1 MCPKPPVSRLV
12 YMWKS
17 APWSHIKG
25 YLKRELQGWDAR
37 AFESVDAAERS
48 LNEIQLAAIKKY
60 VKQKMPRQPKPTPW
74 WDKHCQSTFVVK
86 QQAHKHR
93 LTSPGKYAVAKRSSK
108 RAQANAFKA
117 YQVQVKDK
125 LKESSHSSRDFWALT
140 KQVAGLSR
148 SCSAAAPSVHD
159 LAEHF
164 ADKMTI
170 DPVKDQMEYEA
181 PDIEVKMKIL
191 KWKISRKRVL
201 EVLTSLDVSKAVN
214 GVSPRF
220 LRECAHVIVDAETSL
235 HKRIVREAVYPTDW
249 KCPRVTAV
257 HKRDEVSVAKNYRPI
272 SALPNRSLV
281 FERSLVPQLAD
292 FCESITPQD
301 QFGFVRKCGTADYGA
316 LVAMKLQD
324 VLERRLSALLIS
336 LDVAGAFDKVW
347 HKSLLAKLKKGG
359 LRGKALELIKSYLF
373 MRFLFVVMAGHTSS
387 KRSVSCGV
395 PQGGIWSP
403 CLWDVA
409 VNDLSQQLLTC
420 ECFNYADDSTL
431 AAVFDS
437 LEALIDLI
445 IKVNADMEALRVWGV
460 ANNLTFDPGKNK
472 FLVVSNWHHDF
483 SEIDTLVM
491 GGITV
496 KYAYEDTKLKLG
508 SALKIV
514 GFTFDKG
521 LSWSKMI
528 SSLASKARSQL
539 GALWRLRSV
548 MDSSNLEIMYKA
560 FVRSIMEYGGLEYMS
575 AAETHLAK
583 LDAVQHSAQKI
594 CGRVFEDLSCRRE
607 ASVFGM
613 LCKMLDGE
621 VRGDLKEFIPEFASA
636 QHDRRGSLRSAVQNT
651 SLALKDLT
659 RSTSLLYYERS
670 FCGIAPKV
678 FKKIPEELIQK
689 GKEGGWRKIMKQ
701 GQRILCGRDSAAIGN
716 HCSNA
721 INNEVESENWT
732 DIDEMRLLI

>member
-1 MCPKPPVSRLV
+1 
-12 YMWKS
+12 
-17 APWSHIKG
+17 
-25 YLKRELQGWDAR
+25 
-37 AFESVDAAERS
+37 
-48 LNEIQLAAIKKY
+48 
-60 VKQKMPRQPKPTPW
+60 
-74 WDKHCQSTFVVK
+74 
-86 QQAHKHR
+86 
-93 LTSPGKYAVAKRSSK
+93 VAKRSSK
-108 RAQANAFKA
+108 RAQATAFKA
-117 YQVQVKDK
+117 YQVLVKDK
-125 LKESSHSSRDFWALT
+125 LFNFTA
-140 KQVAGLSR
+140 
-148 SCSAAAPSVHD
+148 
-159 LAEHF
+159 
-164 ADKMTI
+164 
-170 DPVKDQMEYEA
+170 
-181 PDIEVKMKIL
+181 
-191 KWKISRKRVL
+191 
-201 EVLTSLDVSKAVN
+201 
-214 GVSPRF
+214 
-220 LRECAHVIVDAETSL
+220 
-235 HKRIVREAVYPTDW
+235 W

-257 HKRDEVSVAKNYRPI
+257 HKRDEVSIAKNYRPI

-281 FERSLVPQLAD
+281 FERSLAPQLAE

-373 MRFLFVVMAGHTSS
+373 LRFLYVVMAGQASTE
-387 KRSVSCGV
+387 RSVSCGV

-431 AAVFDS
+431 AAIFDS
-437 LEALIDLI
+437 LEALTELI
-445 IKVNADMEALRVWGV
+445 IKVNADMEALRVWGL

-472 FLVVSNWHHDF
+472 FLVVSKRHHDF

-496 KYAYEDTKLKLG
+496 KYAYEDMKLKLG

-594 CGRVFEDLSCRRE
+594 CSSVFEDLSCRRE

-621 VRGDLKEFIPEFASA
+621 VRGDLKDFIPQFASA
-636 QHDRRGSLRSAVQNT
+636 QHNRRGRSAAVNT
-651 SLALKDLT
+651 SLALTDLSQ
-659 RSTSLLYYERS
+659 STSLLQYERS

-689 GKEGGWRKIMKQ
+689 GKEGGWRKIMKK
-701 GQRILCGRDSAAIGN
+701 GQRFLCGRDIDS
-716 HCSNA
+716 A
-721 INNEVESENWT
+721 INNEVESDNWT
-732 DIDEMRLLI
+732 DIDKMRLLI